1 MDAGSSVNRSQPE
14 MRKTAGGDD
23 GDRGDVSLCS

>member
-14 MRKTAGGDD
+14 MRKTASG
-23 GDRGDVSLCS
+23 GDRGFVSLCS